1 MLAIDIKGLRKTYKV
16 ATGGTY
22 EALRGVDLE
31 VQEGHLFGFVGVNGA
46 GKSTL
51 IKSLIG
57 LIHFNQGEAKIF
69 GNPAG
74 SIAARECLGYL
85 PEVANYH
92 EFMSA
97 RELLSIHAGL
107 AKVPAAEIKSR
118 CDECLEQV
126 GLGARRD
133 TRISEYSKGM
143 KQRFGIAQALVGKPK
158 LLILD
163 ELTSGLD
170 PKAQL
175 ELREITAA
183 LKRAGTT
190 IFFSSHHMNEV
201 EAMCDHVAIIHRGL
215 IRAQGTLDQ
224 LLAPEHKVKL
234 AFTAPDD
241 VKQAFRASHPE
252 IGDDAEHPGDWVLPK
267 SQINEMMAWLNQ
279 NGGQILSLMDYR
291 ESLEHFYMK
300 TITKADEVDKLAGVI

>member
-57 LIHFNQGEAKIF
+57 LIHFSQGEAKIF
-69 GNPAG
+69 GHPAG

-97 RELLSIHAGL
+97 RELLAIHAGL
-107 AKVPAAEIKSR
+107 AKVPSSEIKAR
-118 CDECLEQV
+118 CEECLEQV

-175 ELREITAA
+175 ELREITAT
-183 LKRAGTT
+183 LKRGGTT

-201 EAMCDHVAIIHRGL
+201 EAMCDHVAILHRGL

-224 LLAPEHKVKL
+224 LLAPEQKVRM
-234 AFTAPDD
+234 AFTVAEEAKQTIRNTNQQISDD
-241 VKQAFRASHPE
+241 P
-252 IGDDAEHPGDWVLPK
+252 EHPGQWIFPK
-267 SQINEMMAWLNQ
+267 SQTNDVLAWLNQ
-279 NGGQILSLMDYR
+279 NSGQLTSLSDYR
-291 ESLEHFYMK
+291 ESLEHFYLK
-300 TITKADEVDKLAGVI
+300 TITEADAVDKLAGVA